1 MYLLDFN
8 NFNNFNDF
16 GSGSSNKRDKLEI
29 GDSGK
34 SRGEERSDARQ
45 DTVYGNRFRRG
56 RNRGGRNTG
65 GIGRGFKVIANIL
78 FWLFLVLV
86 LYLLNLNYGWVDLD
100 FNKKMTQEEG
110 YATLINSTKE
120 VHRDAGINSGVVEE
134 MDEVYETN
142 NIFDGSTS
150 LQLQDS
156 VYLVYP
162 YTLTE
167 SDELFNLFIESYG
180 EDVPV
185 YPVGIENIREDIGYN
200 YLEYYDENRF
210 SEPHF
215 IMYSHVTGEENEP
228 IGIYFEE
235 DLGNVVS
242 DFNEALS
249 NNKNKDEW
257 R

>member
-1 MYLLDFN
+1 MDFN
-8 NFNNFNDF
+8 NFDDF
-16 GSGSSNKRDKLEI
+16 GSSGNRREKLEI

-34 SRGEERSDARQ
+34 SRGEEKGNNRQ
-45 DTVYGNRFRRG
+45 DAVYGNRWKRG

-65 GIGRGFKVIANIL
+65 GMGRGFKVIANIL
-78 FWLFLVLV
+78 FWAFLLLV
-86 LYLLNLNYGWVDLD
+86 IYLLNLNYNFVDLD

-120 VHRDAGINSGVVEE
+120 VHRDAGINSGMVEE
-134 MDEVYETN
+134 LDEVYEKN
-142 NIFDGSTS
+142 NIFDGSTA

-156 VYLVYP
+156 VYIVYP
-162 YTLTE
+162 YTLSE

-185 YPVGIENIREDIGYN
+185 YPVSIEEISQDIGYN
-200 YLEYYDENRF
+200 YLEYHDEARF
-210 SEPHF
+210 SQPHF

-235 DLGNVVS
+235 DLGNVIS
-242 DFNEALS
+242 DFNEELA
-249 NNKNKDEW
+249 NNQTKDEW